1 MFDTMLKYVL
11 GYVKLISYI
20 NYSTTRNDDNQC
32 SVIHNNRIVKIS
44 KDFASL
50 YSLFP
55 KFFGLDV
62 CHVLCL

>member
-1 MFDTMLKYVL
+1 MPTVVNIHLAIIKTE
-11 GYVKLISYI
+11 KIS
-20 NYSTTRNDDNQC
+20 SNDDNQC

-44 KDFASL
+44 KDFGSL
-50 YSLFP
+50 YSLFQ